1 MLIKAGVD
9 ISRLN
14 PEIRRTLTPLAK
26 AWRLEEE
33 ELVITSTYEGNHLPS
48 SLHYHNDA
56 IDVRWPMEMKK
67 GRADF
72 AKKIAAMLGRDFDVV
87 PELNHLHIEYDP
99 KGQKES
105 ER

>member
-26 AWRLEEE
+26 VYRLEKE

-56 IDVRWPMEMKK
+56 IDIRWPSETKK

-72 AKKIAAMLGRDFDVV
+72 AKKIAAMLGKKFDVV

-99 KGQKES
+99 KGPEEQ